1 VISVSSFF
9 SIFMPALIAGIL
21 ILITHVPLGR
31 YVLKRG
37 IIFVDLAIAQIAG
50 LGIILGSMLGFDLHG
65 WQLQVIALLSAMAG
79 ALLLSVVENF
89 LQEQQEAF
97 IGIVFVLAA
106 SASILLLASNPQGGE
121 QLKDL
126 LVGQILWV
134 ERQQLIYPALVSA
147 LVFSL
152 WLFKRD
158 LFSSKAFYFIFA
170 LSITVSVQLVG
181 VYLVFASLILPAL
194 VTLKYSETKALL
206 FGFSMG
212 AFSYALGLWFSSVF
226 DLPSG
231 AMIVWA
237 MAVVAVVLAVLVPM
251 LSAVLTSRE

>member
-1 VISVSSFF
+1 VNSISSMF

-21 ILITHVPLGR
+21 ILFTHIPLGR
-31 YVLKRG
+31 YVLQRG

-89 LQEQQEAF
+89 LQEKQEAF

-106 SASILLLASNPQGGE
+106 SASILLLAGNPHGGE

-134 ERQQLIYPALVSA
+134 EWQQLIYPALVST
-147 LVFSL
+147 LVFAL
-152 WLFKRD
+152 WLFKRHV
-158 LFSSKAFYFIFA
+158 FSSKAFYFIFA

-194 VTLKYSETKALL
+194 VTLKHSENKALVI
-206 FGFSMG
+206 GFAVG
-212 AFSYALGLWFSSVF
+212 ALSYAMGLWLSSVF

-237 MAVVAVVLAVLVPM
+237 MAVVAVVFAALVPA
-251 LSAVLTSRE
+251 LRAVLTTRK

>member
-1 VISVSSFF
+1 VSSVSNMF
-9 SIFMPALIAGIL
+9 SIFMPAFIAGLL
-21 ILITHVPLGR
+21 ILFTHVPLGR
-31 YVLKRG
+31 YVLQRG
-37 IIFVDLAIAQIAG
+37 IIFVDLAVAQIAG
-50 LGIILGSMLGFDLHG
+50 LGIILGSLLGFDLHG
-65 WQLQVIALLSAMAG
+65 WQLQMIALLSAMAG

-89 LQEQQEAF
+89 LQDQHEAF

-106 SASILLLASNPQGGE
+106 SASILLLAGNPHGGE

-134 ERQQLIYPALVSA
+134 EWQQLIYPALVST
-147 LVFSL
+147 LIFSL
-152 WLFKRD
+152 WLFKRE

-170 LSITVSVQLVG
+170 VSITVSVQLVG

-194 VTLKYSETKALL
+194 VTLKHTENKALVL
-206 FGFSMG
+206 GFAVG
-212 AFSYALGLWFSSVF
+212 AFSYALGLWLSSVF

-237 MAVVAVVLAVLVPM
+237 MGLVAALVMVLASVLR
-251 LSAVLTSRE
+251 TRE